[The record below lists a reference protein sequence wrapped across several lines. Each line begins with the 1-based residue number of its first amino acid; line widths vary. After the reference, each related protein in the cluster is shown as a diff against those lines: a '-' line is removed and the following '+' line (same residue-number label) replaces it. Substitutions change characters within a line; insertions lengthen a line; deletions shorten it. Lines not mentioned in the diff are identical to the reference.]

1 MVHEHTMVEVK
12 LLVSREVCC
21 DYNGT
26 ISYGGL
32 AFFLSTEH
40 YEKLSVALKWNEVG
54 KLGSVWYERPTEW
67 TSCIVRKNDY
77 ERLLNDQFLAP
88 ELVYFSALDVDQL
101 YMLGRAGEDEVY
113 TA

>member
-1 MVHEHTMVEVK
+1 MANERTMIAVK
-12 LLVSREVCC
+12 LLVSREACC

-32 AFFLSTEH
+32 AFFSSTEQ
-40 YEKLSVALKWNEVG
+40 YEELSRTLKWNEAG
-54 KLGSVWYERPTEW
+54 KLGSVWYERPTER
-67 TSCIVRKNDY
+67 TSCIVGKNDY
-77 ERLLNDQFLAP
+77 ERFLNGQFLAP
-88 ELVYFSALDVDQL
+88 ELVYFSALEVDQV